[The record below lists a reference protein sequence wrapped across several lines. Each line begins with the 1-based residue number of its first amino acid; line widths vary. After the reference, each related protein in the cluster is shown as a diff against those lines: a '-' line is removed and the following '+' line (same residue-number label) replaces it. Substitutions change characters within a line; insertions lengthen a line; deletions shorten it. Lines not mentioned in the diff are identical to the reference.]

1 MTANIAPPVTD
12 AVRVLIVDDDAT
24 NISILHQTLA
34 GRGYQLLAA
43 RTGDDAIKIA
53 RRTQPALILLDIM
66 MPGIDGFETCR
77 RLRDDAQTRDAA
89 VIFLSSLDDAKD
101 KVRGLELGAVDFI
114 TKPFQGEEVI
124 ARVHTHLTIRRLQ
137 RELEARNAQLARD
150 LQVAQELL
158 TEARRRVDGPL
169 LGGSPGVRALRE
181 EIARHAA
188 TTDSVLLT
196 GPHGAGQEGVA
207 RAIHHESSR
216 GGRAFIHVNC
226 ALLRESQQA
235 GMFDERDTRALE
247 ESGSRVGADAPLS
260 PVELAVGGTLY
271 LDEVH
276 RLPTDLQQR
285 LADILQRIEHQRVTA
300 APVNPDVRL
309 MAYTSLDPG
318 ASGIL
323 PALLRL
329 IDTRLLRVPSLVERR
344 EDIPEL
350 AQFFARQHA
359 RRLGIVVEDIAEE
372 SMKRLKAY
380 RWPGNVRELQSVVE
394 RATAAARG
402 RVLEVD
408 KNLLD
413 EGLPLGHYRLLE
425 KIGHGG
431 MGEVWRATHQ
441 LLARPAAVKLIRTEM
456 LEKGTREAA
465 VGRFQLEARAIAS
478 LSSPN
483 TVRLYD
489 FGVSEAGEFYYV
501 MELLNGMDLGSLV
514 AQFGPLPSERV
525 VHFLRQAC
533 RSLAEAHEAGLLHR
547 DIKPQNMFVCR
558 LGLDYDALKVL
569 DFGLVKW
576 VGSDETQLTTENMLT
591 GTPST
596 MPPERILNGPPD
608 ERSDLYSLGCAAYW
622 LLTGRPVF
630 AGDPMAMLLHHVRTE
645 PAPPSTLTA
654 RPIPEGLERAVLSCL
669 AKDPAGRPRSAL
681 DLWRQLSDVSLTE
694 PWTSERA
701 EQWWREHVPS
711 VAAPTPPRDETDGI
725 SKRM

>member
-196 GPHGAGQEGVA
+196 GPHGAGQEEVA

-489 FGVSEAGEFYYV
+489 FGVSE
-501 MELLNGMDLGSLV
+501 
-514 AQFGPLPSERV
+514 
-525 VHFLRQAC
+525 
-533 RSLAEAHEAGLLHR
+533 
-547 DIKPQNMFVCR
+547 
-558 LGLDYDALKVL
+558 
-569 DFGLVKW
+569 
-576 VGSDETQLTTENMLT
+576 
-591 GTPST
+591 
-596 MPPERILNGPPD
+596 
-608 ERSDLYSLGCAAYW
+608 
-622 LLTGRPVF
+622 
-630 AGDPMAMLLHHVRTE
+630 
-645 PAPPSTLTA
+645 
-654 RPIPEGLERAVLSCL
+654 
-669 AKDPAGRPRSAL
+669 
-681 DLWRQLSDVSLTE
+681 
-694 PWTSERA
+694 
-701 EQWWREHVPS
+701 
-711 VAAPTPPRDETDGI
+711 
-725 SKRM
+725 